1 MKDVWAYRCVLISWL
16 LLATLYWKNPLR
28 VSSHHSCECF
38 TQSFFKI
45 AHNNTTPYQITWYG
59 ENNAYFCF
67 HKGKHYTKRS
77 NHSKIHHLCLY
88 TSKKHSFSTTQYY
101 RGPPIKWWEDMG
113 CETQRSN
120 VSLNTLEHLAHIALK
135 NYSKNLLYDVFYR
148 FTKMAETSSTKNM
161 DVCVVE
167 ENEIIN
173 TSQKRTTSALVTII
187 QKKAKSKRS
196 LGFNGLSLWLGF
208 PALNHINKQ
217 KELPLESI
225 ETTRE
230 LLKKGIDFD
239 EAKEMQS
246 ALPSFP
252 YVPQIE
258 WPSKREDGIEGQ
270 HFNLTQLPFDVE
282 VDENGYS
289 LDYQISI
296 HFELKDTKWEK
307 DIIMDKVR
315 ERLTKMNIKTG
326 ELIGEPIAIMC
337 YHKSTTWSGTIKLH
351 LENPV
356 VDAKNLLQG
365 TKAFILTLDSGKPW
379 KGKVCKSYDMLALN
393 NLLSVKIASDTLIGK
408 EWYNIFEEIV
418 NEGFDR
424 KYDYEITNIQKK
436 KEMSFAWVVAT
447 SPEQAKK
454 ISTYKISLHNEIL
467 DAKFTSKDKLTEDDK
482 ARKNALIL
490 IIRNLNKV
498 KSTDEIEYGIKKH
511 MGEKNVVNIFFKIEN
526 GKHIGSCNV
535 QCLNAAVYKK
545 FVKKNTKLLGKYI
558 EFTPHPKSLDG
569 INAPSPME
577 LTKLGF
583 SDVNTALANTVE
595 ALENAP
601 SNGLTR
607 QEVRKMV
614 EGESAKLREEMVER
628 EENAYR
634 RGTIYTD
641 NSMKSI
647 ATQLKIFKKQ
657 LLTTVDYIES
667 VAKDSEGTPHD
678 HTMDLSN

>member
-1 MKDVWAYRCVLISWL
+1 MVILWL
-16 LLATLYWKNPLR
+16 LLATLYLKNPLS
-28 VSSHHSCECF
+28 VSSHNSRECS
-38 TQSFFKI
+38 TQICFEI
-45 AHNNTTPYQITWYG
+45 ARNHTTPYHITWYG
-59 ENNAYFCF
+59 VDNAYFCF
-67 HKGKHYTKRS
+67 FKSKHYTKHS
-77 NHSKIHHLCLY
+77 NHSNIHYLCFY
-88 TSKKHSFSTTQYY
+88 TPKKHIEHSFSTTQYH

-113 CETQRSN
+113 RETQKSN
-120 VSLNTLEHLAHIALK
+120 VFLNTIKHFAHTSLK
-135 NYSKNLLYDVFYR
+135 FYPKNFLYDDLYR
-148 FTKMAETSSTKNM
+148 FTRMAEASSTKNM

-569 INAPSPME
+569 INAPSPTE

-583 SDVNTALANTVE
+583 SDVNTALASTVE

-614 EGESAKLREEMVER
+614 EGESAKLREEMIER

-667 VAKDSEGTPHD
+667 VAKESEGAPHD
-678 HTMDLSN
+678 NNDNTMDMSN

>member
-1 MKDVWAYRCVLISWL
+1 MYDNC
-16 LLATLYWKNPLR
+16 
-28 VSSHHSCECF
+28 
-38 TQSFFKI
+38 
-45 AHNNTTPYQITWYG
+45 PYYPRI
-59 ENNAYFCF
+59 
-67 HKGKHYTKRS
+67 YT
-77 NHSKIHHLCLY
+77 NHFSPKTNYHL
-88 TSKKHSFSTTQYY
+88 
-101 RGPPIKWWEDMG
+101 GPPIKWWEDIG
-113 CETQRSN
+113 YGGQRSN
-120 VSLNTLEHLAHIALK
+120 ISINTIHLATIFFKKYTKKHT
-135 NYSKNLLYDVFYR
+135 YDAFHR
-148 FTKMAETSSTKNM
+148 FQSMAEASSTKNM

-167 ENEIIN
+167 ENEITN
-173 TSQKRTTSALVTII
+173 NSQKRTTSALVTITP
-187 QKKAKSKRS
+187 KKAKSKKS
-196 LGFNGLSLWLGF
+196 LVPNGLSLWLGF

-217 KELPLESI
+217 KGLPMESLGS
-225 ETTRE
+225 TRE
-230 LLKKGIDFD
+230 LMKRGIDFD

-246 ALPSFP
+246 AKPSFP
-252 YVPQIE
+252 FVPQLE
-258 WPSKREDGIEGQ
+258 WPSKRGDGIEGQ

-282 VDENGYS
+282 VDENGFS

-296 HFELKDTKWEK
+296 HFELTEIKWEK
-307 DIIMDKVR
+307 DIIMNKVK
-315 ERLTKMNIKTG
+315 ERLNTMKIKTG

-337 YHKSTTWSGTIKLH
+337 YHKSTTWSGSIKLH

-356 VDAKNLLQG
+356 DDAKSLLQG
-365 TKAFILTLDSGKPW
+365 SKAFILTLDEDKPMR
-379 KGKVCKSYDMLALN
+379 GKVCKTYDMLALN
-393 NLLSVKIASDTLIGK
+393 NLLSVKISSDTLIGK

-454 ISTYKISLHNEIL
+454 INTYKISLDNELL
-467 DAKFTSKDKLTEDDK
+467 DAKFTSRDKLTEDDK

-498 KSTDEIEYGIKKH
+498 KSTEEIEYEIKKH

-545 FVKKNTKLLGKYI
+545 FVKKTTKLLGKYI

-569 INAPSPME
+569 INAPSPTE

-614 EGESAKLREEMVER
+614 EGESAKLREEMAER

-667 VAKDSEGTPHD
+667 VAKDSEGAPND
-678 HTMDLSN
+678 NTMDMSN